1 MSGRYATKA
10 NIWLAIYISSV
21 PYYTFEDRGSAFYGI
36 YFLGSFPAFLEF
48 DSQIDENT
56 VGAKKLTLWDTA
68 VQSCGYGMMIMCLLD
83 FVRLYIGV
91 PLVVGAF

>member
-1 MSGRYATKA
+1 M
-10 NIWLAIYISSV
+10 
-21 PYYTFEDRGSAFYGI
+21 
-36 YFLGSFPAFLEF
+36 EF

-83 FVRLYIGV
+83 FVSLYIGV
-91 PLVVGAF
+91 LWLLVRFEDECADANVSLYAHFRNVIFLANEFYSMRKDL